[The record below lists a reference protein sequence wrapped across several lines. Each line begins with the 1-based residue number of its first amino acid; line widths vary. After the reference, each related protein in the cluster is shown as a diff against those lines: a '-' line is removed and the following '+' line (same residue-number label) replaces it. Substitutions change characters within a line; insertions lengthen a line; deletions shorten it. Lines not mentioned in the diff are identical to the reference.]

1 MKRMAKEYIEKEK
14 FKHLFRGTK
23 DTYLDDDHKKVI
35 EILEQEAMAKEYIE
49 RERVIHEL
57 VCNSVIYFVDT
68 KVLASIIGKIN
79 LIPTA
84 DVVEVKHGHWI
95 LLDECANE
103 GVYCPV
109 CSKKVYR
116 KDYANQN
123 LKSNFCPNCG
133 AKMDGERKE

>member
-1 MKRMAKEYIEKEK
+1 MKRMAKEYIDKEK

-35 EILEQEAMAKEYIE
+35 EILEQETKEYIE
-49 RERVIHEL
+49 KGDLLNTAKANENALIGMASL
-57 VCNSVIYFVDT
+57 YDIFCIVDDT
-68 KVLASIIGKIN
+68 QLAD
-79 LIPTA
+79 A
-84 DVVEVKHGHWI
+84 VEVKHGYWI

-103 GVYCPV
+103 GVYCSV

-133 AKMDGERKE
+133 AKMDGERKG